1 MLGVAPLLVF
11 LHVTANI
18 VWVGSVLAIATVIS
32 SAAAEPEALGRI
44 GVRVHQQ
51 LAMPAFA
58 VSLVTGGARLAMDT
72 GYYFGQTKF
81 MHGKLFLALVV
92 IGLDHA
98 IRGRAKR
105 MASGTAKGPSGA
117 AGLAVGV
124 LVAAA
129 GAVFFAVV
137 KPF

>member
-1 MLGVAPLLVF
+1 MLGSPAILVF
-11 LHVTANI
+11 LHVISNI
-18 VWVGSVLAIATVIS
+18 VWVGAVLAIAVVIS
-32 SAAAEPEALGRI
+32 SGVAEPDVLGRVGI
-44 GVRVHQQ
+44 RVHQR

-58 VSLVTGGARLAMDT
+58 ISLVAGGARLAMDT

-98 IRGRAKR
+98 IRARAKR
-105 MASGTAKGPSGA
+105 MASGASKGPAGA

-124 LVAAA
+124 LLAAA
-129 GAVFFAVV
+129 GAVFFAVL